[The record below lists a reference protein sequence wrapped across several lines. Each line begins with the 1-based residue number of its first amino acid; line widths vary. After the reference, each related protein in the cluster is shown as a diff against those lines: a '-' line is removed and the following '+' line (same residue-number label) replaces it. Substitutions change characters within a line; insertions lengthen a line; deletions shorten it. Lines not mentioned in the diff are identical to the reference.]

1 MDIPVFKSKVSTVTC
16 SMSIAHKL
24 CCFIVLL
31 KTCLHDVHI
40 YCVLEYKSNLCVHV
54 YRETTCK
61 AKHFE
66 VGHAFIGYQKDT
78 PAAVIFQ
85 ASNQLKKLV
94 ASEGGDSTP
103 AWERLQTIG
112 VLKDITTKD
121 LSEADESSDSWK
133 DAVSIPLKP
142 GQLFNVLS
150 EHKIETLL

>member
-1 MDIPVFKSKVSTVTC
+1 M
-16 SMSIAHKL
+16 
-24 CCFIVLL
+24 
-31 KTCLHDVHI
+31 HDVHI
-40 YCVLEYKSNLCVHV
+40 YCVLGYKSNLCLHI
-54 YRETTCK
+54 YRETTGK

-66 VGHAFIGYQKDT
+66 EGHAFIGYQKDT

-103 AWERLQTIG
+103 AWERLQKIG

-121 LSEADESSDSWK
+121 LSKADESSDSWK

-142 GQLFNVLS
+142 GQLFNVLC
-150 EHKIETLL
+150 EHRIETLL